1 MKYKAGDIIDEYKLL
16 SECGQ
21 GSYGTVFLAENQ
33 LTAGRSALKIVY
45 KYGNKTDCELRGL
58 RQYQIIAENTNLL
71 QIYQVKE
78 YDEFFY
84 YTMDIADDLS
94 DDPALYVPD
103 TLANRLRKNRLDAE
117 AVREMH
123 RDLLENLQTL
133 HGKGLFH
140 RDIKPDNILFIN
152 NRARLGDIGLVTDI
166 ATTTLRGTPGFMP
179 AEVLAGIRGYEA
191 RDDYYALGKVIYCA
205 LTAEPV
211 NNYPSFPADCDIADK
226 MDLIKLYNKYCS
238 ARPETSTG
246 KRNRWSIFACAA
258 FFLIIIIAGA
268 FLLRN
273 REERVT
279 NPPVRKS
286 AAPKIA
292 VETPIQPPQPPS
304 AAEFKQLQA
313 ILQEHISDPEVMQ
326 IYPQLQAI
334 YEEKILAKCNKNL
347 PLSKEEKLLAD
358 YFVNETALL
367 ELFDKIKPVAT
378 AQKKLPEEYSQK
390 LSLLQRRRQELE
402 ANLIKD
408 IKKIILL

>member
-33 LTAGRSALKIVY
+33 LTAGRSALKIVC

-78 YDEFFY
+78 YEDFFY

-94 DDPALYVPD
+94 DDPALYMPD
-103 TLANRLRKNRLDAE
+103 TLANRLRKKRLDAE

-238 ARPETSTG
+238 ASQAAPAARS
-246 KRNRWSIFACAA
+246 NRWRWVSCAVLA
-258 FFLIIIIAGA
+258 MLIVIAAAAG
-268 FLLRN
+268 LWRYSDKT
-273 REERVT
+273 EQPE
-279 NPPVRKS
+279 S
-286 AAPKIA
+286 AADDA
-292 VETPIQPPQPPS
+292 NTS
-304 AAEFKQLQA
+304 QLQSL
-313 ILQEHISDPEVMQ
+313 LQEHIPDEDVMQ
-326 IYPQLQAI
+326 FYPRLQNI
-334 YEEKILAKCNKNL
+334 YEEKILVKCHKNL

-358 YFVNETALL
+358 YFANETALQN
-367 ELFDKIKPVAT
+367 LFDRIKLSRNEQGT
-378 AQKKLPEEYSQK
+378 LSPEEF
-390 LSLLQRRRQELE
+390 QELSQLQMRRNNLE
-402 ANLIKD
+402 KRLIKNL
-408 IKKIILL
+408 KKVTVL